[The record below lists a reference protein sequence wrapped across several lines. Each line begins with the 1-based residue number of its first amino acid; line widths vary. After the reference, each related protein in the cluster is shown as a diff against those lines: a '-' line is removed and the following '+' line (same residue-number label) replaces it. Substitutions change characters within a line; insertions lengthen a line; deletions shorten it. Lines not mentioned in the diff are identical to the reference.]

1 MQGFLASSGGLG
13 VFIYTFLERILI
25 PTGLHPFIYAPFIYG
40 PAVVPEGI
48 EPYWMAHVSE
58 FSNMVEPLKQIF
70 PQGAFALHGNSKV
83 FGAPGLALAIYFCS
97 DKENR
102 TKMAALLIPVTL
114 TSILVGITEPLEF
127 TFLFI
132 SPFLF
137 FVHSILAG
145 CLATALYVIGGV
157 TGNFGAGLI
166 QFITQNWIFDIKNHA
181 GMVVAHIVIGLIFTG
196 IWFIV
201 FRFLIL
207 KFNIATPGR
216 GGSQTKLYRKA
227 DYKEKEKNK
236 KESGFEEQA
245 KVYLKALGG
254 ADNIIDVTNCIS
266 RLRVTVKDMGKVE
279 DAEVFKEGG
288 AHGVMKSGNGVQVI
302 VGLSVAQVKT
312 KFEQLLKEE
321 NEKNN
326 E

>member
-1 MQGFLASSGGLG
+1 M
-13 VFIYTFLERILI
+13 
-25 PTGLHPFIYAPFIYG
+25 
-40 PAVVPEGI
+40 
-48 EPYWMAHVSE
+48 
-58 FSNMVEPLKQIF
+58 
-70 PQGAFALHGNSKV
+70 HGNSKV
-83 FGAPGLALAIYFCS
+83 FGAPGLALAIYFCA

-102 TKMAALLIPVTL
+102 TKMASLLIPVTL
-114 TSILVGITEPLEF
+114 TSVLVGITEPLEF

-137 FVHSILAG
+137 FVHSILAAS
-145 CLATALYVIGGV
+145 LATALYEIGGV
-157 TGNFGAGLI
+157 VGNFGEGLI
-166 QFITQNWIFDIKNHA
+166 AFIAQNWIFDLKNHA

-196 IWFIV
+196 IWFVV

-207 KFNIATPGR
+207 KFNIPTPGR

-254 ADNIIDVTNCIS
+254 AENITHVTNCAT
-266 RLRVTVKDMGKVE
+266 RLRVTVKDMSKVE
-279 DAEVFKEGG
+279 DAEAFKEGG
-288 AHGVMKSGNGVQVI
+288 AHGVMKAGNGVQVI
-302 VGLSVAQVKT
+302 VGLSVSQVKT

-321 NEKNN
+321 NKKDN